1 MRNRG
6 NAMDDTMKKKKI
18 AVFGNGWS
26 SEYLELVIEGI
37 RRAASK
43 DGVDVFV
50 FLSYLFWDAVSE
62 ESKSQLN
69 IFHLPKPE
77 DYDGAIMLTNTF
89 NLECERERVCALFQ
103 RAGVPMVSTEVKVPG
118 MAYVGTDN
126 YEGMHELAEH
136 LVKEHNVKR
145 IVYVSGIDGNDECAI
160 RKKTL
165 LEVMKENDC
174 ELVDE
179 YHGDFG
185 FNKAN
190 TETNAWLDNGN
201 LLPDAF
207 VCANDHMALGV
218 ISALHKHGYEVPQD
232 VIVTGFDMV
241 HEAKTS
247 YPIIATVS
255 RRWDRMGEMAY
266 EELKNQIENPDPT
279 AEKIYGSKFV
289 ASESCGCEADRRTAN
304 KRLEKSRNMYTEATR
319 KDIIDLF
326 LQNLRTEM
334 SSVDTKEKFH
344 SVASRRFE
352 REHYFGN
359 NFCIC
364 LEPSFIEKDD
374 EHYPERIRGYSKHMD
389 VLYMMENEE
398 SLPLRTFDVRELY
411 PGYVKEE
418 GKTNA
423 YLFASLNHLQYV
435 VGYVALKN
443 DFNSVYNMD
452 FKKWIADM
460 DSMFMTIRQY
470 IFAQQTNRKLR
481 YVYMTD
487 FLTGIYNRTGC
498 EMEIF
503 PYIESMKAA
512 GKKTMLIFA
521 DIDCMKIIND
531 EYGHLNGDLAIKAT
545 AEALC
550 KSLPEDW
557 HVGRYGGDEFV
568 ATGLCEDEEY
578 APELM
583 KKLTESIKKIIESLK
598 VGFNLTVSVGFTII
612 HPDDTKSVAEH
623 IKVADEYM
631 YEEKKIAHQKR
642 GVE

>member
-1 MRNRG
+1 MSEI
-6 NAMDDTMKKKKI
+6 MKKKKI

-26 SEYLELVIEGI
+26 SEYMELVLEGI

-50 FLSYLFWDAVSE
+50 FLSYIFWDAAGE

-69 IFHLPKPE
+69 IFHLPNPK

-89 NLECERERVCALFQ
+89 NLDCEKERVINLFQ
-103 RAGVPMVSTEVKVPG
+103 KKGVPMVTTEVKVPG

-126 YEGMHELAEH
+126 YEGMYELAEH
-136 LVKEHNVKR
+136 LVKEHNAKR
-145 IVYVSGIDGNDECAI
+145 FVYVSGIEGNEECAI
-160 RKKTL
+160 RKKAL
-165 LEVMKENDC
+165 MDVINENADC
-174 ELVDE
+174 VLVDNF
-179 YHGDFG
+179 HGDFG

-190 TETNAWLDNGN
+190 IEANAWLDNGN
-201 LLPDAF
+201 PLPDAF

-218 ISALHKHGYEVPQD
+218 MGAIHAHGYEVPND

-266 EELKNQIENPDPT
+266 EELKNQIEKPDPT
-279 AEKIYGSKFV
+279 VEKIYGSKFV
-289 ASESCGCEADRRTAN
+289 PSESCGCEADRRTLN
-304 KRLEKSRNMYTEATR
+304 KRLVNSRNLYTNATHR
-319 KDIIDLF
+319 DMIDLF
-326 LQNLRTEM
+326 LQHLRTEM
-334 SSVDTKEKFH
+334 STVDTKEKFYK
-344 SVASRRFE
+344 VASGKFE
-352 REHYFGN
+352 AEHYFGG

-364 LEPSFIEKDD
+364 TEPTFFEKDD
-374 EHYPERIRGYSKHMD
+374 EHYPTRIRGYSDQMD
-389 VLYMMENEE
+389 VLYMMENEK
-398 SLPLRTFDVRELY
+398 SLPLRTFDVKEIY
-411 PGYVKEE
+411 PGYVQEE
-418 GKTNA
+418 GKTNI
-423 YLFASLNHLQYV
+423 YLFAALNNMQYV
-435 VGYVALKN
+435 IGYVGLKN
-443 DFNSVYNMD
+443 DLTSLYNME

-470 IFAQQTNRKLR
+470 IFAQQTNKKLR

-503 PYIESMKAA
+503 SYIESMKEA
-512 GKKTMLIFA
+512 GKKTVLIFA

-578 APELM
+578 APTIRENLS
-583 KKLTESIKKIIESLK
+583 ESIKKVIESLK
-598 VGFNLTVSVGFTII
+598 VGFNLTVSLGYAII
-612 HPDDTKSVAEH
+612 RPDDERKVVDY
-623 IKVADEYM
+623 IKEADEYM
-631 YEEKKIAHQKR
+631 YDEKKIAHQKR
-642 GVE
+642 GIE